1 MKLHYRI
8 IGNPDS
14 QKPILFIL
22 HGLFGS
28 SDNWQTLAKRFS
40 SDFTVYLVDQRNH
53 GRSPHAI
60 EFNYD
65 VMVEDFAELVN
76 DLGINKFNLM
86 GHSMGGKTAIGFAAE
101 YPEFLN
107 KLIIVDISYK
117 QYPMHHDQII
127 KGLKALDLSKIKT
140 RGEADVEL
148 SKYID
153 NTAIRQFLLKNLY
166 WESKGKLGWRIN
178 LPVLA
183 SKIEE
188 IIEEIYFD
196 TIEVPT
202 LFIRGEL
209 SNYILESDFE
219 DIKRKFPNSKIVTIN
234 NAGHWVH
241 AEQQELFYQTVTNF
255 LKKN

>member
-86 GHSMGGKTAIGFAAE
+86 GHSMGGKLQLVLQQNT
-101 YPEFLN
+101 LN
-107 KLIIVDISYK
+107 
-117 QYPMHHDQII
+117 
-127 KGLKALDLSKIKT
+127 
-140 RGEADVEL
+140 
-148 SKYID
+148 
-153 NTAIRQFLLKNLY
+153 F
-166 WESKGKLGWRIN
+166 
-178 LPVLA
+178 
-183 SKIEE
+183 
-188 IIEEIYFD
+188 
-196 TIEVPT
+196 
-202 LFIRGEL
+202 
-209 SNYILESDFE
+209 
-219 DIKRKFPNSKIVTIN
+219 
-234 NAGHWVH
+234 
-241 AEQQELFYQTVTNF
+241 
-255 LKKN
+255 

>member
-1 MKLHYRI
+1 
-8 IGNPDS
+8 
-14 QKPILFIL
+14 
-22 HGLFGS
+22 
-28 SDNWQTLAKRFS
+28 
-40 SDFTVYLVDQRNH
+40 
-53 GRSPHAI
+53 
-60 EFNYD
+60 
-65 VMVEDFAELVN
+65 
-76 DLGINKFNLM
+76 
-86 GHSMGGKTAIGFAAE
+86 
-101 YPEFLN
+101 
-107 KLIIVDISYK
+107 
-117 QYPMHHDQII
+117 MHHDQII

-140 RGEADVEL
+140 RGEA
-148 SKYID
+148 
-153 NTAIRQFLLKNLY
+153 
-166 WESKGKLGWRIN
+166 GKLGWRIN

-196 TIEVPT
+196 TIDVPT

-241 AEQQELFYQTVTNF
+241 AEQQELCYQTVTNF